1 MSLPKQQLHSM
12 KRSQRIILLA
22 LLLASL
28 LPATSFAETSS
39 LFPHRKQKPAFY
51 LKLYYYT
58 PSYNYIG
65 SLRSDLDEGAFRVFS
80 HTTIGAGYRIPI
92 WRSLYIQPEIHYG
105 IATNWDEA
113 AQKNTFFGRVIHA
126 FNIRDYNYFDIP
138 LYIGLRW
145 QPITLFAARAYI
157 APVFDFVISDG
168 TFQSTL
174 PRYSLSAGVGLDLLG
189 FLLVDVGYRKGMNRM
204 QFRPDS
210 DFFFASVGL
219 RL

>member
-145 QPITLFAARAYI
+145 QPITLFAARAY
-157 APVFDFVISDG
+157 AGPLVQFSLSNKQFGLVG
-168 TFQSTL
+168 Q
-174 PRYSLSAGVGLDLLG
+174 YSLTCGAGLDL
-189 FLLVDVGYRKGMNRM
+189 FNFISFDIGYRVGM
-204 QFRPDS
+204 QELTFLEETS
-210 DFFFASVGL
+210 IYFLSASFKL
-219 RL
+219 

>member
-12 KRSQRIILLA
+12 KRSQRIILRA

-113 AQKNTFFGRVIHA
+113 AQKTTFFGRVIHA

-145 QPITLFAARAYI
+145 QPITLFAARAY
-157 APVFDFVISDG
+157 AGPLVQFSLSNKQFGLVG
-168 TFQSTL
+168 Q
-174 PRYSLSAGVGLDLLG
+174 YSLTCGAGLDL
-189 FLLVDVGYRKGMNRM
+189 FNFISFDIGYRVGM
-204 QFRPDS
+204 QELTFLEETS
-210 DFFFASVGL
+210 IYFLSASFKL
-219 RL
+219 